1 MQASA
6 GGAVLVHLQQASVL
20 SGGVWRACMGGAGH
34 ACVCLYTPSHLVAQ
48 LQSVSCG
55 SGSQQCVNAP
65 SAGASTCLTRA
76 RPDSESAARRVC
88 SGACQLPRWSH
99 GLQVGSTDT
108 AVFASRTVVLLSPS
122 RCCSGSYRSGPGKPH
137 SKPRLSC
144 TECVCAVTVGGA
156 RAATVV
162 MARTTVMLNNKSVR
176 LRSMLDGVT
185 PQVRGRLVSNS
196 SSSD

>member
-1 MQASA
+1 MATCASKQTTSLNVRQCVA
-6 GGAVLVHLQQASVL
+6 ACKPLLVVSYSCTFSKPRFCPVVCGAHVLVERGMHV
-20 SGGVWRACMGGAGH
+20 R
-34 ACVCLYTPSHLVAQ
+34 YTPSLLPAQ
-48 LQSVSCG
+48 LRAVSCG

-144 TECVCAVTVGGA
+144 TECVRAVGGA
-156 RAATVV
+156 RAATLAVV
-162 MARTTVMLNNKSVR
+162 WSWLGKCDVKLRHTARL
-176 LRSMLDGVT
+176 LAD
-185 PQVRGRLVSNS
+185 
-196 SSSD
+196 